1 MGKREDILTATL
13 DLITE
18 EGLQSVTFSKIFK
31 RANVG
36 SSTFYHYYK
45 SKEELVSELF
55 LNARTHMS
63 ESVMIGYDPNRTVY
77 ERLKGILKSTAD
89 YALNYPKELSFIEN
103 YCQSPYI
110 SEELR
115 NRLDPSAIEIF
126 SIIEQGQ
133 KQGIIRE
140 MDIILCCQLVTGMIN
155 SVIQGYLA
163 GKYPLDEYQIQQT
176 LEACWKAIKV

>member
-1 MGKREDILTATL
+1 MGKREDILVATL

-36 SSTFYHYYK
+36 SSTFYNYYK

-55 LNARTHMS
+55 KNTRTHMG
-63 ESVMIGYDPNRTVY
+63 EAVMIGYDPSLTVY
-77 ERLKGILKSTAD
+77 ERIQCILKSMAD
-89 YALNYPKELSFIEN
+89 FALHYPKELSFIEN

-110 SEELR
+110 SEVLR
-115 NRLDPSAIEIF
+115 NMLDPTTVEIF

-140 MDIILCCQLVTGMIN
+140 MDKILCCQLVTGMIV

-163 GKYPLDEYQIQQT
+163 GKYPLDESQIQQT
-176 LEACWKAIKV
+176 IEACWKAIKV

>member
-1 MGKREDILTATL
+1 MSKREDILVATL

-36 SSTFYHYYK
+36 SSTFYNYFN

-55 LNARTHMS
+55 MNARTHMG
-63 ESVMIGYDPNRTVY
+63 ETVMTGNDSSQTVY
-77 ERLKGILKSTAD
+77 ERIKGILKSTAD

-103 YCQSPYI
+103 YCESPYI

-140 MDIILCCQLVTGMIN
+140 MDIILCCQLVTGMVN
-155 SVIQGYLA
+155 SVIKGYLA
-163 GKYPLDEYQIQQT
+163 GKYSLDEYQIQQT
-176 LEACWKAIKV
+176 IEACWKAIKV

>member
-1 MGKREDILTATL
+1 MGKREDILVATL

-36 SSTFYHYYK
+36 SSTFYNYYK

-55 LNARTHMS
+55 MNARTHMA
-63 ESVMIGYDPNRTVY
+63 EAVMIGYDPSLTVY
-77 ERLKGILKSTAD
+77 ERIKGILKSTAD

-115 NRLDPSAIEIF
+115 NMLDPSTIEIL

-140 MDIILCCQLVTGMIN
+140 MDKILCCQLVTAMIS
-155 SVIQGYLA
+155 SVIKGYLA
-163 GKYPLDEYQIQQT
+163 GKYPLDENQIQQT

>member
-1 MGKREDILTATL
+1 MGKREDILVATL

-36 SSTFYHYYK
+36 SSTFYNYYK

-55 LNARTHMS
+55 INARTHMG
-63 ESVMIGYDPNRTVY
+63 EAVMIGYDPSLTVY
-77 ERLKGILKSTAD
+77 ERIKGILKSTVD
-89 YALNYPKELSFIEN
+89 YALNYPKELSLIEN

-115 NRLDPSAIEIF
+115 NMLDPSTIEIF
-126 SIIEQGQ
+126 SIIELGQ

-140 MDIILCCQLVTGMIN
+140 MDKILCCQLVTGMIT
-155 SVIQGYLA
+155 SVIKGYLA
-163 GKYPLDEYQIQQT
+163 GKYPLDENQIQQT
-176 LEACWKAIKV
+176 LETSWKAIKV